1 MAVMFDSIT
10 PANLPAGGDAYLGYP
25 DGRWPDYL
33 AIAAA
38 HGNVPVFALS
48 VFGTVGVGGG
58 VDYEPGDATLLKA
71 AEYISAERAYV
82 SRPLGYCSWADAP
95 GLVAAVTEQ
104 GVPRNQWRLLV
115 AHWGAGAH
123 ICGPTT
129 CKLAVQA
136 DGTQWLNTPS
146 YDQSEVS
153 ADFLHANPHPGPT
166 APPKPVVVPEEDE
179 KMVVLASVTAG
190 SALLSGGTAFPLLS
204 VAMAQAFLDVPGVE
218 SVPVTDA
225 QLAVFLTK

>member
-1 MAVMFDSIT
+1 MPVMFDSIT
-10 PANLPAGGDAYLGYP
+10 PSNLPGGGDAYLGYP

-58 VDYEPGDATLLKA
+58 VDYEPGDASLLQA

-82 SRPLGYCSWADAP
+82 SRPLGYCDWEHAP

-136 DGTQWLNTPS
+136 DGTQWLNAPG

-166 APPKPVVVPEEDE
+166 APPAPIVVVPKEIE
-179 KMVVLASVTAG
+179 MVVLQSHSLG
-190 SALLSGGTAFPLLS
+190 SAVFDGTHKVALVS
-204 VAMAQAFLDVPGVE
+204 VADAEAFLAAGLPNVQV
-218 SVPVTDA
+218 SDA
-225 QLAVFLTK
+225 QFSVIPFA